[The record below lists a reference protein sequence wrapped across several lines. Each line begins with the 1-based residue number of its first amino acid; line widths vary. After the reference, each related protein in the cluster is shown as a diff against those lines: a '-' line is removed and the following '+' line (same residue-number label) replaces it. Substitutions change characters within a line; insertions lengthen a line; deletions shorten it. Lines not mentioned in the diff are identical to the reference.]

1 MAIARAKGKLRGKQ
15 PKLSEKQQKELCKMH
30 GTGKYSISDLAELFS
45 ISRPTVYPIG
55 LSLAPRG
62 DPPISAEEIPPFI
75 SESHRRRGGRIA
87 IKASCAILGRNCS
100 YHSQGRPMSTV
111 EKISIALPPEMVAVV
126 RSAVDTGEYAS
137 SSEVVR
143 DALRDWTQKRSLR
156 QQGVEELR
164 QVWQQAIKDKTP
176 GAPVDDVL
184 NRLERKYQAMAD
196 AQGKAR

>member
-1 MAIARAKGKLRGKQ
+1 
-15 PKLSEKQQKELCKMH
+15 
-30 GTGKYSISDLAELFS
+30 
-45 ISRPTVYPIG
+45 
-55 LSLAPRG
+55 
-62 DPPISAEEIPPFI
+62 
-75 SESHRRRGGRIA
+75 
-87 IKASCAILGRNCS
+87 
-100 YHSQGRPMSTV
+100 MSTV

-156 QQGVEELR
+156 QQGIEELR

-176 GAPVDDVL
+176 GEPADDVL
-184 NRLERKYQAMAD
+184 DRLERKYQAMAD